1 MNTVRRFLLA
11 SSLARLIERERG
23 GQHVSE
29 GYFPEQAGRSTYV
42 RVEES
47 TGSFVLVTNGAG
59 GPVEEPATLPRAQ
72 AEALLDFA
80 AGQVG
85 YLRSDLS
92 IGSRDAQISRFIMP
106 GPLDL
111 ISVQFE
117 HDEEARDFHPPP
129 WFGPEVTI
137 DASHQNRMIAL
148 EGLPAVAEVSVSDA
162 ALNSLLDTLEN
173 RFGSSSDETLAE
185 PLLASLQTV
194 PSATAEAS
202 ENTVEEDDLGIE
214 DSVIRELA
222 RSLRPHHR

>member
-47 TGSFVLVTNGAG
+47 TGSLVLVTEGVG

-111 ISVQFE
+111 ISVQFAQ
-117 HDEEARDFHPPP
+117 DEEVRDFHPPP
-129 WFGPEVTI
+129 WFGPEVTTE
-137 DASHQNRMIAL
+137 ASSQNRMIAL
-148 EGLPAVAEVSVSDA
+148 KGLPAVAEVPVSDA
-162 ALNSLLDTLEN
+162 AINSLLDTLEN
-173 RFGSSSDETLAE
+173 RFGSSPDQAPAE
-185 PLLASLQTV
+185 PLLAPRQPA
-194 PSATAEAS
+194 PSAPAEGAAD
-202 ENTVEEDDLGIE
+202 TVEDDLAIE

-222 RSLRPHHR
+222 RSLRPQHR